1 MAKIEPE
8 MTIEE
13 IVEEYPQLIKPMQE
27 MGIQCMICGE
37 PVWGTLKER
46 IEEKGMQDRMTE
58 IILELNALIDGNKA
72 K

>member
-1 MAKIEPE
+1 MASINPD

-13 IVEEYPQLIKPMQE
+13 IVEDYPELIKPMQE
-27 MGIQCMICGE
+27 MGIQCMVCGE

-46 IEEKGMQDRMTE
+46 IIEKGMEEQMDE
-58 IILELNALIDGNKA
+58 IINKLNALLNK

>member
-1 MAKIEPE
+1 MAKIEAD

-13 IVEEYPQLIKPMQE
+13 IVEEYPELIKPMQE
-27 MGIQCMICGE
+27 MGIQCMVCGE

-46 IEEKGMQDRMTE
+46 IVEKGMQNKMTE
-58 IILELNALIDGNKA
+58 IIAQLNSLLDK

>member
-1 MAKIEPE
+1 MAKIEAD

-13 IVEEYPQLIKPMQE
+13 IVEEYPELIKPMQE
-27 MGIQCMICGE
+27 MGIQCMVCGE

-46 IEEKGMQDRMTE
+46 IVEKGMQNKMTE
-58 IILELNALIDGNKA
+58 IITQLNSLLDK